1 MSADL
6 FVGREAERSA
16 VRALVGHACGGHGGF
31 LIIDGPAGIGKTA
44 LLRQVQNAG
53 GPAEFLSVECHLQV
67 GQLEAYGPLIDLVLL
82 IERNRPRKTRLLRR
96 SSDAVKQRWPE
107 LLTLVPG
114 VGSTLKM
121 VAETLSGPVPGAPL
135 IENHTAAR
143 AMAEALL
150 RSVKERH
157 PLVISIDDFHRIDES
172 SCSVLSYIARVVGD
186 QPVLFIL
193 VGRSDELPA
202 NPAARQ
208 LTNDLLGKGLAR
220 RIQLRGLPESAV
232 AEYAVRMSA
241 DLSAVELVRR
251 TGGHPLLLRYSLA
264 RSTGLALPPGPGSL
278 VVPHPDDARLAEQ
291 VRQMVGTQLSWLSE
305 EDRRLLAVGAV
316 EGRTFHSSVI
326 ATVLDEQHD
335 RVADRLHRLASD
347 TGLLH
352 VLQSDEWDDWLGA
365 DRYAFEHDLV
375 QEALYSDQS
384 ERQRRDRHR
393 RIGHI
398 MHEHSEDYRDL
409 TQDVA
414 LELVR
419 HYRLGRDWL
428 AAGRVA
434 HFVACRL
441 SETGASA
448 PEVIKVT
455 QDGLESIRRAPA
467 GEESSRIR
475 AQLIELLLTASELSW
490 RTKPE
495 SDGTVRLEAL
505 SMEAMAAA
513 EDSEDFNLR
522 IRARYL
528 HGKVLLYTRGVPTA
542 IPSLQQAW
550 QEALDTGDPVTIL
563 LAGCEYGRQLPK
575 FDVEGGLAVLAHA
588 EATASEDE
596 AVRQSEDPVVQRARH
611 MVALQIGV
619 NLYDAGRL
627 GAALARLRATIP
639 LVRQR
644 PNLGLLP
651 IGLNY
656 LAQAEAAVGNYA
668 ESEQCLVEAL
678 RCHGEDEPDGWHAVN
693 LAYLGFRCVHDHQD
707 ASGLEHLR
715 NARAEAEVT
724 WQANLAPLVANLY
737 AACLM
742 AMADVDPAHD
752 KLARE
757 VLHACLEETQRTGM
771 RRSEIVT
778 LSLLGQWHL
787 NHGDARRALQFSGRA
802 VEHLREAGWRLAA
815 VTAEEVLF
823 RHAAVQHALG
833 DVGAA
838 GRTVTLAQSLVLDKA
853 ATLDSPL
860 RDRFLQRVPINRSIL
875 AATDGQQQD
884 SVCGRRQ
891 RDHSRPAAGDEP
903 QQGDA

>member
-6 FVGREAERSA
+6 FVGREDERSA
-16 VRALVGHACGGHGGF
+16 VRTLVDHACGGRGGF
-31 LIIDGPAGIGKTA
+31 LIIDGPPGIGKTA
-44 LLRQVQNAG
+44 LLRQVQQAG

-82 IERNRPRKTRLLRR
+82 IEQNRPRKTRLWRR

-135 IENHTAAR
+135 VENHTAAR

-150 RSVKERH
+150 RIVKERH

-172 SCSVLSYIARVVGD
+172 SCSVLSYVARAIED
-186 QPVLFIL
+186 QPVLIVL
-193 VGRSDELPA
+193 VGCSDELRA
-202 NPAARQ
+202 NPAARR
-208 LTNDLLGKGLAR
+208 LTEDLLGKGLAR
-220 RIQLRGLPESAV
+220 RMQLRGLPESAV
-232 AEYAVRMSA
+232 AEYAARMSA
-241 DLSAVELVRR
+241 DVTAAELAQR

-264 RSTGLALPPGPGSL
+264 RRKGLALPPGPGGP
-278 VVPHPDDARLAEQ
+278 VMAHPDDARLAEQ
-291 VRQMVGTQLSWLSE
+291 VRQMVTAQLSRLSY

-316 EGRTFHSSVI
+316 EGRTFHSSVV
-326 ATVLDEQHD
+326 ARVLDEQRD

-352 VLQSDEWDDWLGA
+352 VLQSDRWDDWLGA

-398 MHEHSEDYRDL
+398 MHEHSQDYRDL
-409 TQDVA
+409 TQGVA

-419 HYRLGRDWL
+419 HHRLGHDWL

-441 SETGASA
+441 SQTGASA
-448 PEVIKVT
+448 PEVIKVA
-455 QDGLESIRRAPA
+455 QDGLESIRQAPA
-467 GEESSRIR
+467 GEEASRIR

-505 SMEAMAAA
+505 ASEAVSAA
-513 EDSEDFNLR
+513 EGSGDVNLR

-528 HGKVLLYTRGVPTA
+528 SGKVLLYTRGVPTA
-542 IPSLQQAW
+542 IPPLQQAW
-550 QEALDTGDPVTIL
+550 QEALDTGDPVSIL

-575 FDVEGGLAVLAHA
+575 IDVEGGLAVLAHA
-588 EATASEDE
+588 EATASDHE

-627 GAALARLRATIP
+627 GAALTRLRATIEQ
-639 LVRQR
+639 VRRR

-656 LAQAEAAVGNYA
+656 LAQAEAGVGNYA

-678 RCHGEDEPDGWHAVN
+678 GYRDEEEPDGWHAVN
-693 LAYLGFRCVHDHQD
+693 LAYLGARRVHDHQD

-715 NARAEAEVT
+715 NAQAEAAVT

-737 AACLM
+737 AECLM
-742 AMADVDPAHD
+742 AMAGVDPAHD
-752 KLARE
+752 TLAGEMLRT
-757 VLHACLEETQRTGM
+757 CLEETQRTGM

-787 NHGDARRALQFSGRA
+787 DHGDAQQALQFSGRA

-823 RHAAVQHALG
+823 RRAAVQHALG
-833 DVGAA
+833 DIGAA
-838 GRTVTLAQSLVLDKA
+838 ERSVSLARSLVLDKA
-853 ATLDSPL
+853 AALGGQL
-860 RDRFLQRVPINRSIL
+860 RDRFLHCVPINRSIL
-875 AATDGQQQD
+875 EAGDRQQQEGVHGHRKEGHTD
-884 SVCGRRQ
+884 
-891 RDHSRPAAGDEP
+891 PAVGDEP
-903 QQGDA
+903 QQGDG